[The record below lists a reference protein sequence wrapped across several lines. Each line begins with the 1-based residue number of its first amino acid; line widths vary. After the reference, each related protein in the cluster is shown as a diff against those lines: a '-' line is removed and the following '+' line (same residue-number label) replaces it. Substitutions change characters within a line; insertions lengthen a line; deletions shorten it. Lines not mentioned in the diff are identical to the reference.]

1 MSSHSRR
8 AVDGHALRASI
19 TLTALA
25 VFLATAV
32 LTLATPAAADVGR
45 TRSPIA
51 SSKKSRE
58 AGAKKSPPRTVRS
71 DGSVLVGV
79 LNLNT
84 ATGEQLQM
92 LPGIGPKKAAR
103 VVEYRTRRG
112 RFKRVRDLRRVRG
125 FGFKTVRKIAIHLAV
140 EGPNTLKIQSLVD

>member
-8 AVDGHALRASI
+8 AADGHAVRASI

-25 VFLATAV
+25 VFLTTAV
-32 LTLATPAAADVGR
+32 LTIATPAAADVVH
-45 TRSPIA
+45 TQAPVA
-51 SSKKSRE
+51 SSKKSSN
-58 AGAKKSPPRTVRS
+58 AGPRTVRS

-84 ATGEQLQM
+84 ATEEQLQM

-103 VVEYRTRRG
+103 VVEYRARRG
-112 RFKRVRDLRRVRG
+112 RFKRVRDLRRVKG
-125 FGFKTVRKIAIHLAV
+125 FGFKTVRKIAIHLTV
-140 EGPNTLKIQSLVD
+140 EGPNTLKIESLVD